1 MNLQKRNKAIFNC
14 HKLGLNQTMIG
25 QIFDLTQST
34 VSKVLSLI
42 KSEKNVVTEET
53 RGVNSKLSDTQ
64 KEELK
69 EILQKPPSDYGHT
82 IWDKWSIK
90 DIIAKQFK
98 VDYHEN
104 YICQIMK
111 CINFSSQNPQ
121 QKDYRQDPENV
132 SQFQEKKIPEVKK
145 SRVRK

>member
-53 RGVNSKLSDTQ
+53 RGVNSK
-64 KEELK
+64 
-69 EILQKPPSDYGHT
+69 
-82 IWDKWSIK
+82 
-90 DIIAKQFK
+90 QFK

-111 CINFSSQNPQ
+111 CINFSSQKPQ
-121 QKDYRQDPENV
+121 QKDYRQDPEKV